1 MKLKKIVALI
11 CAAIMCGA
19 LLADGGALVRPVPRA
34 QLQRRFA
41 EGIDVIGI
49 VHWGL
54 NTFTDREWG
63 YGDEDPADLNPK
75 SFDAD
80 QIVGACKAG
89 GLQGLVVVAKHHD
102 GFCLWPTKTTEHNI
116 TKSPFRG
123 GKGDYVREM
132 ADACRRAGLK
142 FGVYCSPWD
151 RNSADYGTDRYLE
164 IYRAQLRELLTN
176 YGDVFEM
183 WFDNANGGD
192 GYYGGAREKRKIPKG
207 YYGFGDVFRL
217 VRSLQPNVCIFN
229 EHDEADLRFCGTE
242 TGYVDPDSRST
253 GLHCDGVW
261 TNYVKWANS
270 GVVEG
275 TTFLMVEADFP
286 LRPGW
291 FYHAAE
297 NGKARSAESLMKTY
311 LGTVGNAATMN
322 IGIAPTKDGILCDED
337 VKALQGFGR
346 LRQAFF
352 AQEVKVPGAPFN
364 LILMREDV
372 ADGEHVDGWEFVADG
387 KVVASGRS
395 IGYKRMRLLPSTVS
409 AKEFDVKVTA
419 CEGRCP
425 DICISRYLVDPV
437 LADTVMKASGKTGET
452 EVLKALLGDKRMKI
466 KQDKSVRN

>member
-1 MKLKKIVALI
+1 MSCLPGVLKHVVAAEFVLLSL
-11 CAAIMCGA
+11 GA
-19 LLADGGALVRPVPRA
+19 FARPMPRE
-34 QLQRRFA
+34 QLKRRFA
-41 EGIDVIGI
+41 EEIDLIGI

-54 NTFTDREWG
+54 NTFTDKEWG
-63 YGDEDPADLNPK
+63 YGDENPAWLNPAR
-75 SFDAD
+75 FDAD

-132 ADACRRAGLK
+132 ADACRKAGLK

-151 RNSADYGTDRYLE
+151 RNSAHYGTERYLE

-176 YGDVFEM
+176 YGEVFEM
-183 WFDNANGGD
+183 WFDGANGGN
-192 GYYGGAREKRKIPKG
+192 GYYGGSREARKIPNG
-207 YYGFGDVFRL
+207 YYGFSDVFRM

-229 EHDEADLRFCGTE
+229 GHDEADLRFCGTE
-242 TGYVDPDSRST
+242 TGYVSPDSRST

-275 TTFLMVEADFP
+275 STFHMVEADFP

-291 FYHAAE
+291 FYHANE
-297 NGKARSAESLMKTY
+297 DGKTRSGVSLMKAY
-311 LGTVGNAATMN
+311 LGSVGNAATMN

-337 VKALQGFGR
+337 VVSLRDFGR
-346 LRQAFF
+346 LRKAFF
-352 AQEVKVPGAPFN
+352 AHEVREEGKPFN

-372 ADGEHVDGWEFVADG
+372 SNGEHVDGWEFVADG
-387 KVVASGRS
+387 KTIVSGRS
-395 IGYKRMRLLPSTVS
+395 VGYKRLRALPVPIAPKSFKVS
-409 AKEFDVKVTA
+409 ITKSDGDSPKVSL
-419 CEGRCP
+419 
-425 DICISRYLVDPV
+425 SRYFVDPA
-437 LADTVMKASGKTGET
+437 LLKDVMNASIGVDET
-452 EVLKALLGDKRMKI
+452 EVLKELLGEKTMKLP
-466 KQDKSVRN
+466 D

>member
-63 YGDEDPADLNPK
+63 YGDEDPAWLNPK

-151 RNSADYGTDRYLE
+151 RNCADYGTDRYLE

-297 NGKARSAESLMKTY
+297 DGKTKSGVSLMKTY

-322 IGIAPTKDGILCDED
+322 IGIAPTKDGIICEED
-337 VKALQGFGR
+337 VKALRDFGR
-346 LRQAFF
+346 LRQAYF
-352 AQEVKVPGAPFN
+352 ANKVQGDGRPFN
-364 LILMREDV
+364 LILMHEDV
-372 ADGEHVDGWEFVADG
+372 ADGEYVDGWEFVADG

-395 IGYKRMRLLPSTVS
+395 IGYKRIRILKKPISPK
-409 AKEFDVKVTA
+409 AFEFKIMSKTGPFRALSVEK
-419 CEGRCP
+419 
-425 DICISRYLVDPV
+425 YLVDQSLVDVV
-437 LADTVMKASGKTGET
+437 LSASNRFDET
-452 EVLKALLGDKRMKI
+452 EVLLKLLGDKRLNKG
-466 KQDKSVRN
+466 R